1 MFFGMLAAILV
12 QDALVLDPVELPLTH
27 QVTWS
32 SQSLDGDRQIY
43 LAGPIRQVPDGEA
56 LPLVIVMDG
65 DIMFG
70 LTSDTARLMSFENS
84 APPLVVAGIGYGSL
98 NGWMAGRNADYSP
111 QDGGAG
117 LAEFTRAVVAEA
129 LPLIRETVP
138 FELGEVFVYG
148 HSSGGRVALEAA
160 RYEEVDG
167 VIDSSPSMEEEV
179 EWASALAG
187 AYAAQRPPA
196 EIFIAVGSEESA
208 TREAIDT
215 FLSDSGLDSEVTP
228 IVVPNATHMQVIPT
242 IYAEGLRRVVAE
254 D

>member
-1 MFFGMLAAILV
+1 MFFGMLAAVLV

-27 QVTWS
+27 QITWS
-32 SQSLDGDRQIY
+32 SELLESDRQIY
-43 LAGPIRQVPDGEA
+43 LAGPIRQIPEGEA

-98 NGWMAGRNADYSP
+98 QGWMAGRNADYGP
-111 QDGGAG
+111 QENGEG
-117 LAEFTRAVVAEA
+117 LEAFTRAVVEEA

-138 FELGEVFVYG
+138 YQLGEVFVYG

-160 RYEEVDG
+160 QYDEIDG
-167 VIDSSPSMEEEV
+167 VIASSPSMEEEV
-179 EWASALAG
+179 EWSAALAEV
-187 AYAAQRPPA
+187 YVAQRPPA
-196 EIFIAVGSEESA
+196 EIFIAVGSEENA

-215 FLSDSGLDSEVTP
+215 FLSDSGLDSEVIP
-228 IVVPNATHMQVIPT
+228 IIIPDATHMQVIPT
-242 IYAEGLRRVVAE
+242 IYAEGLRSVVAE